1 MWNRQELKMRGKM
14 AFKRNYGAAVAVA
27 LLMGIISLIFGG
39 GNVTERLQYSDTVE
53 YSGSASQNV
62 IEDFLS
68 SPKGMLFAGI
78 ATSIV
83 LVMALVGM
91 VLQYLVEN
99 VLIVGGSRFFVL
111 NQTERPG
118 VGTMLDPFRSGH
130 YGNVVLTMFLRDLY
144 VFLWSLL
151 LVVPGIVKSYEYK
164 MVPYILAENPGM
176 DRKEAF
182 LISKQMMEGQKW
194 EAFVLDLSFIGW
206 NILSVFTCG
215 ILSVLYVEPYY
226 QATIAEMYSFNK
238 MRANQQGFIR

>member
-1 MWNRQELKMRGKM
+1 M

-27 LLMGIISLIFGG
+27 LLMGIISRIFGG

-238 MRANQQGFIR
+238 MRAYQQGFIR

>member
-1 MWNRQELKMRGKM
+1 M

-206 NILSVFTCG
+206 ALVAGITCG
-215 ILSVLYVEPYY
+215 IAGIFWVNPYY
-226 QATIAEMYSFNK
+226 QYTCAELYKVLRTKVPGPYFAGDVEM
-238 MRANQQGFIR
+238 

>member
-1 MWNRQELKMRGKM
+1 M

-130 YGNVVLTMFLRDLY
+130 YGNVGLTMFLRDLY

-238 MRANQQGFIR
+238 MRAYQQGFIR

>member
-99 VLIVGGSRFFVL
+99 HSKVHHVCYNDRRWITFLRIEPDRKTGSR
-111 NQTERPG
+111 
-118 VGTMLDPFRSGH
+118 DDARS
-130 YGNVVLTMFLRDLY
+130 VQIRTLRQRCTDY
-144 VFLWSLL
+144 VS
-151 LVVPGIVKSYEYK
+151 
-164 MVPYILAENPGM
+164 
-176 DRKEAF
+176 
-182 LISKQMMEGQKW
+182 
-194 EAFVLDLSFIGW
+194 
-206 NILSVFTCG
+206 
-215 ILSVLYVEPYY
+215 
-226 QATIAEMYSFNK
+226 
-238 MRANQQGFIR
+238 

>member
-1 MWNRQELKMRGKM
+1 M
-14 AFKRNYGAAVAVA
+14 
-27 LLMGIISLIFGG
+27 
-39 GNVTERLQYSDTVE
+39 
-53 YSGSASQNV
+53 
-62 IEDFLS
+62 
-68 SPKGMLFAGI
+68 
-78 ATSIV
+78 

-91 VLQYLVEN
+91 LLQYLVEN

-238 MRANQQGFIR
+238 MRAYQQGFIR

>member
-1 MWNRQELKMRGKM
+1 M

-39 GNVTERLQYSDTVE
+39 GNVTERLQYSYTVE

-91 VLQYLVEN
+91 LLQYLVEN

-238 MRANQQGFIR
+238 MRAYQQGFIR

>member
-1 MWNRQELKMRGKM
+1 M

-39 GNVTERLQYSDTVE
+39 VNVTERLQYSDTVE

-91 VLQYLVEN
+91 LLQYLVEN

-238 MRANQQGFIR
+238 MRAYQQGFIR